1 MPTKK
6 LKIDCADIEVAV
18 AKYFKPQ
25 IHLIVTNIRDGLF
38 IHECDVLVLN
48 GSNYAVE
55 VEIKISKAD
64 IKKDLKKRHGHNSN
78 KIRRLFFAIPEHLY
92 TDNIIALI
100 PERAGIFVVTDP
112 EYVYYKEQ
120 GMEHLIQHIIM
131 PQCKLKRNAKINK
144 SARPF
149 TLSERAN
156 MGRLGVM
163 RYWNIRNQLNS
174 QNKFSKIE
182 QEKK

>member
-1 MPTKK
+1 MADKK

-18 AKYFKPQ
+18 AKYFKPR

-64 IKKDLKKRHGHNSN
+64 IKKDLKKKHGHNSN
-78 KIRRLFFAIPEHLY
+78 KIRRLFFAIPENLY
-92 TDNIIALI
+92 TEEIIAMI

-112 EYVYYKEQ
+112 AEVKEN
-120 GMEHLIQHIIM
+120 GYDGKPM
-131 PQCKLKRNAKINK
+131 PSWIELPKCVLKRNAKINK
-144 SARPF
+144 NARAF
-149 TLSERAN
+149 TLAERAT
-156 MGRLGVM
+156 MGRLGVL

-174 QNKFSKIE
+174 KKIFESE
-182 QEKK
+182 QKKK